1 MSKLIDKNFAG
12 TFLFTIG
19 KDETT
24 EEFNC
29 TYLMKVFELEKNFY
43 NPNLDNSQIEEI
55 FSFLQAN
62 YPQCVE
68 ETEEGLWTFDFHLL
82 TWEQVESVNKWFAGR
97 AFGLKQKLDK

>member
-1 MSKLIDKNFAG
+1 
-12 TFLFTIG
+12 
-19 KDETT
+19 
-24 EEFNC
+24 
-29 TYLMKVFELEKNFY
+29 MKVFELEKNFY
-43 NPNLDNSQIEEI
+43 NPNLDNSQIQEI